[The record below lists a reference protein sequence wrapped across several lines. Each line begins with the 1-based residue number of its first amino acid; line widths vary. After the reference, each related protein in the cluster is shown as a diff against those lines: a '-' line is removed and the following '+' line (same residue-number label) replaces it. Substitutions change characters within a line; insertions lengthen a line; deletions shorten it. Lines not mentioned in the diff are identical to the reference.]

1 MSKYGK
7 STLSTSWLM
16 TVSLLPPPC
25 PKRLWSSAAQRV
37 SSSMAI
43 TFLAF
48 STSFAVSAPLPGPIS
63 STVSVGLMSAL
74 SMMAWHRQ
82 GRGRRVSARRQQQAR
97 RPAAHLSSAHGARS
111 RGRRRHLD
119 DERVAQEV
127 LAAAL
132 GVVLHS
138 NHARRR
144 PRGLLGLRHYC
155 LSLHLPHVP
164 LFVDEVK

>member
-1 MSKYGK
+1 
-7 STLSTSWLM
+7 M

-48 STSFAVSAPLPGPIS
+48 SMSFAVSAPLPGPIS

-97 RPAAHLSSAHGARS
+97 RPSAVHMARAAAGAAGTWMMSGLHKKCWPRLLVLCSIVTMRAGARAGFS
-111 RGRRRHLD
+111 AFGI
-119 DERVAQEV
+119 A
-127 LAAAL
+127 
-132 GVVLHS
+132 
-138 NHARRR
+138 
-144 PRGLLGLRHYC
+144 
-155 LSLHLPHVP
+155 
-164 LFVDEVK
+164 